1 MTWSARI
8 RQTALKELSK
18 IAKADRRRT
27 VRAINDLPANPYR
40 GSALKG
46 DLTGLRRIRVGSCRV
61 IYEVREAVLIVLVVA
76 VGHRRNTYR

>member
-1 MTWSARI
+1 MTWSVRI
-8 RQTALKELSK
+8 KQTALKELSK
-18 IAKADRRRT
+18 IAKADRRRI
-27 VRAINDLPANPYR
+27 VRAIDDLPTNPFR